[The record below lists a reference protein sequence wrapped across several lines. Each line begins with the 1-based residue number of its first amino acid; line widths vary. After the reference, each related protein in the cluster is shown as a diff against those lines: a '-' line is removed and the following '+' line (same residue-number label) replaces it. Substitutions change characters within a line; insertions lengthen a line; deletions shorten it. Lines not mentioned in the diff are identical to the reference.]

1 MHFRATGGIAVFV
14 VMVAASGAARADE
27 GMWTFDA
34 FPTAKVKAG
43 YGWAPDQPWLDR
55 VQASAVRLT
64 GGCSAS
70 FVSRN
75 GLMLTNHHCVQAC
88 VQEQSS
94 AETDYITNGFV
105 ARDRAKELQCAG
117 QQAEV
122 VTAISDVTA
131 RVRAAIGQSTGAALI
146 AARNGTIAT
155 IEASTC
161 TDRET
166 TRCEV
171 VTLFG
176 GGRYTLYRY
185 RTYSDVRLVWAPELA
200 AAAFGGDPDN
210 FSFPRYN
217 IDAAFLRAY
226 ENGKPIATSQH
237 LPWNARAPQPDE
249 PTFVIGNPGRTLRLI
264 TADQRNVQRSLV
276 LPFVVSFLSEYRGR
290 LITARAQNA
299 ERFREGFEELASIEN
314 SYKALRG
321 ELQSLNDETFATML
335 DAQEA
340 QLRSSKTARLGRGA
354 SDDPWQAIA
363 KADRIYRDI
372 FYDRFVLEQNSGFQS
387 TLYGYAKTLV
397 RAAAERD
404 KPDAERLPGYTQ
416 ASLPLT
422 EKQLLDAAPV
432 YPWLEQLQL
441 EFWLSKTREYLGAD
455 SPAVRRLL
463 GRDSP
468 ERLAATLVAGT
479 KLADPAV
486 RQALFTGGMAA
497 IRASD
502 DPLIRLVLANDA
514 TARAVRERYIAEVD
528 APISAAQ
535 ARLTAVRF
543 AAYGDDLYPD
553 ATFTLRISY
562 GKVAGWVERGQPVPP
577 TTRFAGLFD
586 RATGQDPFQL
596 ATAIDRARSSLS
608 PATTLDFAT
617 TNDITGGNS
626 GSPVVARDGS
636 VIGAIFDGN
645 LQSLG
650 GTFGYDAS
658 VNRSVAVSTA
668 AIEAALQTV
677 YPAPALLAELHRG

>member
-1 MHFRATGGIAVFV
+1 MHFRATGGVAAFV

-34 FPTAKVKAG
+34 FPTAKVKAA

-70 FVSRN
+70 FVSRD

-105 ARDRAKELQCAG
+105 ARDRVKELQCAG

-131 RVRAAIGQSTGAALI
+131 RVRAAIGRTTGAALI

-354 SDDPWQAIA
+354 GDDPWQVIA
-363 KADRIYRDI
+363 KADRVYRDI
-372 FYDRFVLEQNSGFQS
+372 FYDRGFLEQNAGFQS

-422 EKQLLDAAPV
+422 EKQLLDAVPV

-455 SPAVRRLL
+455 SPAVKRLL

-486 RQALFTGGMAA
+486 RQSLFTGGMAA

-562 GKVAGWVERGQPVPP
+562 GKVAGWIERGQPVPP

-596 ATAIDRARSSLS
+596 AAAIDRARSSLS